1 MKVNYIV
8 DENNII
14 RGYTIVPFNPV
25 LPTIEVEQESDIH
38 VGFSQVINGK
48 FVGNDI
54 NFKDAK
60 DKQLARNILYNEIN
74 GLKQKLQATD
84 YEAIKFAEGEISAED
99 FAPIKE
105 QRKAW
110 RVRINE
116 LENELEESN

>member
-1 MKVNYIV
+1 MRINYTL
-8 DENNII
+8 DENNYII
-14 RGYTIVPFNPV
+14 GYTIIPFDETQPSIQIDDV
-25 LPTIEVEQESDIH
+25 KKIH
-38 VGFSQVINGK
+38 IGISQIINHK
-48 FVGNDI
+48 FVANDEQFEQVQAEKKRI
-54 NFKDAK
+54 SILQNEVNELNRK
-60 DKQLARNILYNEIN
+60 LAS
-74 GLKQKLQATD
+74 TD